1 MDPAQSREQLRKILR
16 TCGADLTLF
25 GDPELDIL
33 WEACYRSGRALE
45 HATRLG
51 LTASGLP
58 PGLIDHI
65 LTLQGAAVGPG
76 PGNLAAAGL
85 PPVRK
90 LRLRQDSQE
99 EDLFFFEPADT
110 ADTAANTA
118 AAAAAAATAASAATI
133 TAPGVRAAGFFLDPG
148 GRLTLELQ
156 DWLRLVKEYHVEGAP
171 IAPLIINGLVKSGKS
186 FTLNEVLPAVART
199 YYGSGGGGGGGQQH
213 AAAAAVLPE
222 PNFLHVDCS
231 GCERGS
237 GAGAFLA
244 DFLLQLTR
252 SAAAQ
257 QLSAAA
263 SAPVPNGVGSTASVM
278 RHAIQDFMLR
288 LPRDRLNFLLVDEA
302 QCFYLLERP
311 VPPPPVADTRAQ
323 QQRDPAAAVLD
334 GMAMT
339 SMRIALKL
347 LLLES
352 PPWVAW
358 AVTGSA
364 MATVWANVA
373 ETPTNGFALIMHHRR
388 LNLSPTVPTDVLR
401 AAWQQLKIQT
411 ATWSPPPPDD
421 LVWRSPPH
429 HAMLAYLCQ
438 EWRLHSCTAGTAELL
453 VEQTM
458 AQKLIPELLADLRVV
473 LEALGQPDKPDAQY
487 VQLRL
492 LHKLL
497 DPLAGVEPATLPPA
511 FTALL
516 AAYSTKRY
524 SRLYLDCPLFAQML
538 RAIISRS
545 GLLLDPGAPIQWTS
559 CSSRLRRELT
569 ALGEACNHPTDFD
582 GCEDLRRLLGDMAA
596 ALQLPPDDLL
606 KAEWFVRVLDHR
618 YNCISGTD
626 IFVREHEA
634 QARQD
639 ATVGLRWFHALQRN
653 VLDHGCTVERQQVL
667 DAYPQTLRE
676 FVSSGRVSEVLTKT
690 HNRPLLP
697 SSRGMPSSSTPRAQT
712 QAQAQ
717 VQPHAGPPPLRP
729 AVSLCWGTRLLGRS
743 AAAVQPRYM
752 GRMGWM

>member
-1 MDPAQSREQLRKILR
+1 MVSKKE
-16 TCGADLTLF
+16 
-25 GDPELDIL
+25 
-33 WEACYRSGRALE
+33 
-45 HATRLG
+45 
-51 LTASGLP
+51 
-58 PGLIDHI
+58 
-65 LTLQGAAVGPG
+65 V
-76 PGNLAAAGL
+76 AAAFNVAAEVLGVRGEELGGL

-90 LRLRQDSQE
+90 LRLRQELQN
-99 EDLFFFEPADT
+99 EDLFFFEPAHT
-110 ADTAANTA
+110 ADTAA
-118 AAAAAAATAASAATI
+118 ATI
-133 TAPGVRAAGFFLDPG
+133 APGVRSASFHFFLDPG

-186 FTLNEVLPAVART
+186 FTLNEVLSAMARA
-199 YYGSGGGGGGGQQH
+199 YYGSGGGGGGGSGGGGQQH

-237 GAGAFLA
+237 GTGGFLA

-252 SAAAQ
+252 SAAVQ

-263 SAPVPNGVGSTASVM
+263 ITPVPRGGSMGGMLS
-278 RHAIQDFMLR
+278 AIQDFMLR

-302 QCFYLLERP
+302 QSFYLLERP
-311 VPPPPVADTRAQ
+311 APPPAVADTR
-323 QQRDPAAAVLD
+323 
-334 GMAMT
+334 
-339 SMRIALKL
+339 
-347 LLLES
+347 
-352 PPWVAW
+352 
-358 AVTGSA
+358 SA
-364 MATVWANVA
+364 MATLWANVA

-388 LNLSPTVPTDVLR
+388 LNLSPTVSTDVLR

-411 ATWSPPPPDD
+411 AAWSPPPPDD

-438 EWRLHSCTAGTAELL
+438 EWRVHSRTAGTAELL

-458 AQKLIPELLADLRVV
+458 AQKLIPEVLADLRVV

-538 RAIISRS
+538 RAITGES
-545 GLLLDPGAPIQWTS
+545 GLLMNTMAPIQWTRG
-559 CSSRLRRELT
+559 SSRLRRELA
-569 ALGEACNHPTDFD
+569 ALGEACTHLADFD
-582 GCEDLRRLLGDMAA
+582 SCEDLRRLLADMAA

-606 KAEWFVRVLDHR
+606 KAEWFVRVLDHL
-618 YNCISGTD
+618 YNSIGGKGS
-626 IFVREHEA
+626 FVRKHEA
-634 QARQD
+634 HARQD

-653 VLDHGCTVERQQVL
+653 VLDHASIAEQQQVL
-667 DAYPQTLRE
+667 DAYPPQLGK

-690 HNRPLLP
+690 YNRPLP
-697 SSRGMPSSSTPRAQT
+697 SRSGKPSAPRAQV
-712 QAQAQ
+712 QVQVQVQ
-717 VQPHAGPPPLRP
+717 VQPLAGPPPLRP
-729 AVSLCWGTRLLGRS
+729 AVSLCWGMQLRGRS

-752 GRMGWM
+752 GRM